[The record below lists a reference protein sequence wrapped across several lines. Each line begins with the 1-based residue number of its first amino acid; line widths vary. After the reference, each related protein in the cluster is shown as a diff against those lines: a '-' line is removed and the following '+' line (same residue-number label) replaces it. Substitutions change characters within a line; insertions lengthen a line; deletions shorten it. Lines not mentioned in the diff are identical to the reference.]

1 MPLHSLTHI
10 THKSAASSS
19 SSRSTASRTAPA
31 NQQQKQQL
39 FTHSRTPAAA
49 PHVRNHSTRPRLP
62 CGSPAGHTCSC
73 TAAGLRAAPPRQP
86 PAARQPAPTPAA
98 PRLAARRQR
107 PRRPR
112 LASRSLRAPATVAG
126 RNRLPNRSR
135 VSSEYHVVWGIF
147 LGWLPFLST
156 PSLLL
161 ITATI
166 CNKVLYI
173 FSIYTNNTSLEFVTL
188 LGDESKILCGDSS
201 GATSLYDA
209 DSHSI
214 MTMHGL
220 RASKGQDAIPISI
233 NRTANDHARQYDSL
247 YVMNRTPDS
256 DIAEYLLEELRYGSE
271 DLFSDYPLIHRWK
284 SLPPPPFIYHP
295 AYEIPADIAAYAVVG
310 STIYV
315 SSAVS
320 GIGTYSFDTLKWAWR
335 HAGEWMLP
343 FYGKAEYVPEL
354 NLWFGL
360 SSSWPFHLCA
370 ADLSALDFQQPPTVQ
385 HTWVD
390 LDFPKNWE
398 PLQLDFIN
406 LGSGRFC
413 TVKTFLGT
421 RPPMEV
427 GFSDNED
434 DGNESIDL
442 TDVID
447 WEFAVLTGIEVVRS
461 CNGESP
467 ESVRMIK
474 HKSRFYICADHSIK
488 WVL

>member
-1 MPLHSLTHI
+1 MMNRRFLNLVSEAYSTGVLSLRRIKLANHLFYP
-10 THKSAASSS
+10 
-19 SSRSTASRTAPA
+19 ST
-31 NQQQKQQL
+31 
-39 FTHSRTPAAA
+39 
-49 PHVRNHSTRPRLP
+49 
-62 CGSPAGHTCSC
+62 
-73 TAAGLRAAPPRQP
+73 TAAESAMARSEAAIKANEKRQ
-86 PAARQPAPTPAA
+86 AGYKHGF
-98 PRLAARRQR
+98 
-107 PRRPR
+107 
-112 LASRSLRAPATVAG
+112 RSLRARATSLGELPAA
-126 RNRLPNRSR
+126 RIN
-135 VSSEYHVVWGIF
+135 F
-147 LGWLPFLST
+147 Q
-156 PSLLL
+156 PSGP
-161 ITATI
+161 
-166 CNKVLYI
+166 VMGGD
-173 FSIYTNNTSLEFVTL
+173 TSLEFVTL

-233 NRTANDHARQYDSL
+233 TRAGNDYARQYDSL

-295 AYEIPADIAAYAVVG
+295 AYEIPADIGAYAVVG

-390 LDFPKNWE
+390 LDLPKNWE

-421 RPPMEV
+421 RPPLEV

-461 CNGESP
+461 CDGESP